1 MPPKKDLILAALS
14 GALYFL
20 GFVGFGF
27 HPLIWV
33 CFVPVLVA
41 LENKSL
47 KQAIVLGVVFGFV
60 TNLGGYYWVINL
72 IEQFANLHISLA
84 TLGYFLLCL
93 YQGFLLTLV
102 LLVVQAAKKHF
113 RIPPVWAL
121 PVAFVGLEKFYPL
134 LFPSFIGN
142 SIYEYESLIQSVD
155 VFGMLGLTMLIS
167 LVNGAFF
174 EIINAKMNGRALK
187 RLRLIVPLVFI
198 CLFYGYGKVRLQHF
212 EAIARNSPKLRVG
225 MVQTNLGAKDKRL
238 RKEEFMAKHIEMT
251 RTLVRQNSNL
261 DLVVW
266 PESAYNGWILRS
278 DKKQIARF
286 LKGLNVP
293 IILGALTYE
302 KPEPKVFKKYN
313 SAVLVDDSGLISG
326 IFDKVIL
333 LAFGETIPGIEIF
346 PFLKKW
352 LKGVSVFDRGTS
364 FEHLDLKPGV
374 NLLPMVC
381 YEDIIPSFVRQM
393 WNEGGPAT
401 MLVNIT
407 NDSWYGDTHEPL
419 IHLVLASFRSL
430 ETRRYLVRST
440 NTGISAIVD
449 NRGNIVRRTKQWTKD
464 TIVFDVP
471 IILTHRSTIYM
482 RFGDVLGWLSGLMIM
497 LGFLNARLRRYSSR
511 SPEQSQTS

>member
-1 MPPKKDLILAALS
+1 MPSRKDLLLAALS

-20 GFVGFGF
+20 GFVGFGL
-27 HPLIWV
+27 HPLIWI

-41 LENKSL
+41 FEDKSS
-47 KQAIVLGVVFGFV
+47 KQAIVLGLVFGFV

-102 LLVVQAAKKHF
+102 LLLVRAAKEHF
-113 RIPPVWAL
+113 RIPPVWTL

-142 SIYEYESLIQSVD
+142 SIYKYELIIQSVD

-174 EIINAKMNGRALK
+174 EIIDARIKRRELQ
-187 RLRLIVPLVFI
+187 RLRLIIPLVLI
-198 CLFYGYGKVRLQHF
+198 CLFYGYGSVRIEHF
-212 EAIARNSPKLRVG
+212 KAIARNSPKLRVG

-238 RKEEFMAKHIEMT
+238 RKEEFMTKHIEMT
-251 RTLVRQNSNL
+251 RTLVRDNPNL

-266 PESAYNGWILRS
+266 PESAYNGWILRT
-278 DKKQIARF
+278 DKKQIARL

-293 IILGALTYE
+293 VILGALTYE

-313 SAVLVDDSGLISG
+313 SAVLVDENGVISD
-326 IFDKVIL
+326 IFDKVVL

-346 PFLKKW
+346 PFLRKW

-364 FEHLDLKPGV
+364 FEHLNLKPGV

-430 ETRRYLVRST
+430 ETRRYMVRST

-449 NRGNIVRRTKQWTKD
+449 NRGKITRRTKQWTKD

-471 IILTHRSTIYM
+471 IILTHRPTLYM
-482 RFGDVLGWLSGLMIM
+482 RFGDVLGWLSGLAIM
-497 LGFLNARLRRYSSR
+497 LGFLIVRLRKYSSR
-511 SPEQSQTS
+511 FREQNQTS